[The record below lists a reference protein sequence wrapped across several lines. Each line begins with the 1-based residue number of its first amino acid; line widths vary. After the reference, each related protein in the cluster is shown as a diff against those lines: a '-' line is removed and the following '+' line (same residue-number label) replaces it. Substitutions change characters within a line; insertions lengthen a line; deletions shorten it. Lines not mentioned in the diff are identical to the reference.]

1 MSSNYAP
8 SWGFGGPMRIFY
20 DYANFLKDHFE
31 TIVLTGNINHDYK
44 KISKNDLRDLE
55 NRDIKIIRFHTFF

>member
-1 MSSNYAP
+1 MFESDLEDQ
-8 SWGFGGPMRIFY
+8 WGFY

-44 KISKNDLRDLE
+44 KISKNDLRDLKQRYKD
-55 NRDIKIIRFHTFF
+55 N